1 MTLTFVLLCCRLHD
15 QMDCTY
21 AKGALYEMQLHVEW
35 SKEPQKGF
43 MELFVD
49 NQRARPTI
57 LDISKPFAI
66 LDEDGLL
73 YMKQNL

>member
-1 MTLTFVLLCCRLHD
+1 ML
-15 QMDCTY
+15 
-21 AKGALYEMQLHVEW
+21 KGHWHEMQLHVKW

-57 LDISKPFAI
+57 LDIRKPLAI
-66 LDEDGLL
+66 PDEDGLL
-73 YMKQNL
+73 YMKKQNL